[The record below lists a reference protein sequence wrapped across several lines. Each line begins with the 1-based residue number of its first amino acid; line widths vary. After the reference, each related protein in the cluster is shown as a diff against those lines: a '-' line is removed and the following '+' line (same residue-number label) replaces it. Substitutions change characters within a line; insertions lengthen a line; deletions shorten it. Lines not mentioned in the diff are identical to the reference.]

1 MSFKKFM
8 ARALQ
13 PPEDG
18 EARPASEPAE
28 AMQERASPMTKAQF
42 EKHLIER
49 MNALLEEADER
60 KGLGIFANVVSWK
73 LAVLGHHCG
82 PGATGHIVRLF
93 GGHLEHMVEVER
105 GQREADAVRKRG
117 GLPS

>member
-1 MSFKKFM
+1 VSFEKFL

-18 EARPASEPAE
+18 EGRPGPDPAE
-28 AMQERASPMTKAQF
+28 AIQDRAPMTKVQF
-42 EKHLIER
+42 ERHLIER

-60 KGLGIFANVVSWK
+60 KGLAIFANVVSWK

-82 PGATGHIVRLF
+82 PGATGHIVRLL
-93 GGHLEHMVEVER
+93 GGHLEHLVELER
-105 GQREADAVRKRG
+105 GQRESEAARKRG
-117 GLPS
+117 NLPS